1 MVLAKMQ
8 MQWELEAVTFATN
21 QQGNGGG
28 GKKVSHRH
36 TNDPK
41 GGAKLFM
48 AKFLNTFCQGAGE
61 GVCLIFN

>member
-48 AKFLNTFCQGAGE
+48 AKF
-61 GVCLIFN
+61 